1 MRTTE
6 SPQTSRKLCA
16 VRPDVQPPQK
26 CDYGAWLNN
35 ENQIIMSL
43 GGRDVPVMNAA
54 DIKIPGSHNIEN
66 YLAAVS
72 ALWGYVEPEVMV
84 RIAKTFG
91 GWSTAANL
99 YGNWTGCVII
109 MIRSEQLRAE
119 RPMGCF
125 RCLIKN

>member
-1 MRTTE
+1 
-6 SPQTSRKLCA
+6 
-16 VRPDVQPPQK
+16 
-26 CDYGAWLNN
+26 
-35 ENQIIMSL
+35 MSL

-91 GWSTAANL
+91 GVEHRSEFVR
-99 YGNWTGCVII
+99 NWTGCVII

-119 RPMGCF
+119 RQWDAF
-125 RCLIKN
+125 AV